1 MNKYI
6 IYKAKW
12 TWDIEDG
19 VDEIL
24 DTITAEDEND
34 AIKIY
39 CKKVKWRVFNPFIH
53 RIAEVKIIL

>member
-24 DTITAEDEND
+24 DTITAKDEHD

-39 CKKVKWRVFNPFIH
+39 CKKIKWRVFNPFIH
-53 RIAEVKIIL
+53 RIAEVKIII